1 MRVSIRELQERLN
14 LSEQELYDLLTHGR
28 LDGTTL
34 DPEVLAMAR
43 AAFLA
48 AARQRS
54 TRH

>member
-34 DPEVLAMAR
+34 DPEVLAKAR

-48 AARQRS
+48 AARKPP
-54 TRH
+54 TKH